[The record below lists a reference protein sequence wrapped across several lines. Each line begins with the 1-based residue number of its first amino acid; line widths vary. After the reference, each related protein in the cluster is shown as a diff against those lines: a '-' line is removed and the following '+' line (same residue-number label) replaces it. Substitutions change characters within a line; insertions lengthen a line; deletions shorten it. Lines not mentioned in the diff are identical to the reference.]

1 MATNQDISIL
11 IVDDNDMTRETLRVI
26 LRHDTYNVVGEATDG
41 SMAVDA
47 ATRLNPDIILL
58 DVVMPKVSGLE
69 ALRSIRMVQPNVM
82 ILMVTANKDQDTVTE
97 AVQAGISGYII
108 KPFNAKKVLDTV
120 QGVAEK
126 VRINR
131 QNTPAPAPAP
141 VLGTVKSV
149 EEEAAATVAT
159 AAPKEETSEVTAE
172 ATSAPADASSG
183 TT

>member
-131 QNTPAPAPAP
+131 QNAPAPAP
-141 VLGTVKSV
+141 VLGAVKSV

-159 AAPKEETSEVTAE
+159 AAPKEETSEATAE